1 VENGVT
7 KELYT
12 ELEKKWARRRGGGGG
27 GGGGGGRREAT
38 SGGIGLK
45 EKKERGQR
53 K

>member
-1 VENGVT
+1 VENSVT

-12 ELEKKWARRRGGGGG
+12 GLEKERARR
-27 GGGGGGRREAT
+27 GGGGGRREAT
-38 SGGIGLK
+38 GRGIGLK

>member
-12 ELEKKWARRRGGGGG
+12 ELEKERAKR
-27 GGGGGGRREAT
+27 GGGGGRREAT
-38 SGGIGLK
+38 SGGIELK